1 MEKFSLKNIKN
12 EKGYIVLF
20 IVVIILVIV
29 FVLGAVLSLSF
40 TSKAKISQF
49 DEYRAQALYLAEG
62 VARELIY
69 NLKYG
74 QTQPPNP
81 YIKDIDYLNY
91 RVRGE
96 ATYTRN
102 SPVQGQTTIKS
113 TGKVPYNS
121 TNETKRTINIIID
134 SNYQIIY
141 WEEEKIETLP

>member
-1 MEKFSLKNIKN
+1 MKNLNNK
-12 EKGYIVLF
+12 KGYIVLF

-40 TSKAKISQF
+40 TSKAKVSQF
-49 DEYRAQALYLAEG
+49 DEYKTQALYLAEG

-69 NLKYG
+69 YLKYG

-81 YIKDIDYLNY
+81 YTKDIDYSNY
-91 RVRGE
+91 QGRGE
-96 ATYTRN
+96 ATYEID
-102 SPVQGQTTIKS
+102 SPVQGETTIKS

-121 TNETKRTINIIID
+121 TNETKRTINIIIN

>member
-1 MEKFSLKNIKN
+1 MEKFSLKKLNK
-12 EKGYIVLF
+12 KGYVVLF

-29 FVLGAVLSLSF
+29 SIFGAVLSLSF
-40 TSKAKISQF
+40 TSRAKVSEF
-49 DEYRAQALYLAEG
+49 DEYREQALYLAEG

-81 YIKDIDYLNY
+81 YIKDVDYSNY
-91 RVRGE
+91 KGRGE

-113 TGKVPYNS
+113 TGRVPYNT

-134 SNYQIIY
+134 SNYGIIY
-141 WEEEKIETLP
+141 WEEETIETLP

>member
-1 MEKFSLKNIKN
+1 MEKFSLKKLNK
-12 EKGYIVLF
+12 KGYVVLF

-29 FVLGAVLSLSF
+29 SIFGAVLSLSF
-40 TSKAKISQF
+40 TSRAKVSEF
-49 DEYRAQALYLAEG
+49 DEYREQALYLAEG

-74 QTQPPNP
+74 QTPPPNP
-81 YIKDIDYLNY
+81 YIKDIDYSNY
-91 RVRGE
+91 KGRGE

-113 TGKVPYNS
+113 TGRVPYNA

-134 SNYQIIY
+134 SNFRIIY
-141 WEEEKIETLP
+141 WEEETIETLP